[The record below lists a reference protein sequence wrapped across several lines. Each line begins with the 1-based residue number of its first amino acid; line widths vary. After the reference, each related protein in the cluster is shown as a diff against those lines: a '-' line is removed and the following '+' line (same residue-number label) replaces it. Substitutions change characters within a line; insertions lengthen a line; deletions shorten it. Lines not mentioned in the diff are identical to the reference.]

1 MKYKKT
7 IGESTRLYEKVPF
20 FAAEE
25 EATEEPEAGVKE
37 ASLEDEVEE
46 LVQAEI
52 AKTKKISNLR
62 NANGVEY
69 APWMGISAKDEE
81 MIRSN
86 MRAKA
91 AARRARKEQE
101 TNVSGNLYLDSQA
114 QELSGT
120 GLNYKVRGTDVE
132 LEWATKTE
140 KGTAGFVVKRR
151 AAKTEDFEVIGKCLI
166 YFNPVEVSANR
177 IPFSTNFDFL
187 ARFYFKKESYTNY
200 GPLVSKGAEGGVYR
214 YLDDTTAPGGWVYR
228 ISEVDTNGVE
238 ADLCQCLVEIETEE
252 EQKAAVIAAVGFGVL
267 AAGALGAGLLLDPL
281 NGSGSF

>member
-1 MKYKKT
+1 MKLVAASLLFAGSCSAFAPITPSRTAFGVST
-7 IGESTRLYEKVPF
+7 ITGESTRLYEKVPF

-25 EATEEPEAGVKE
+25 EATEEPEAGVKDV
-37 ASLEDEVEE
+37 SLEDEVEE

-120 GLNYKVRGTDVE
+120 GLNYKVRGSDVE

-151 AAKTEDFEVIGKCLI
+151 AAKTEDFQVI
-166 YFNPVEVSANR
+166 
-177 IPFSTNFDFL
+177 
-187 ARFYFKKESYTNY
+187 ESYTNY

-214 YLDDTTAPGGWVYR
+214 YLDDTAAPGGWVYR
-228 ISEVDTNGVE
+228 ISEVDSNGVE

-267 AAGALGAGLLLDPL
+267 AVGTVAAGLLLDPL
-281 NGSGSF
+281 NGSGPF

>member
-1 MKYKKT
+1 M
-7 IGESTRLYEKVPF
+7 
-20 FAAEE
+20 
-25 EATEEPEAGVKE
+25 KE

-151 AAKTEDFEVIGKCLI
+151 AAKTEDFEVI
-166 YFNPVEVSANR
+166 
-177 IPFSTNFDFL
+177 
-187 ARFYFKKESYTNY
+187 ESYTNY

>member
-187 ARFYFKKESYTNY
+187 ARFYF
-200 GPLVSKGAEGGVYR
+200 
-214 YLDDTTAPGGWVYR
+214 
-228 ISEVDTNGVE
+228 
-238 ADLCQCLVEIETEE
+238 
-252 EQKAAVIAAVGFGVL
+252 
-267 AAGALGAGLLLDPL
+267 
-281 NGSGSF
+281 